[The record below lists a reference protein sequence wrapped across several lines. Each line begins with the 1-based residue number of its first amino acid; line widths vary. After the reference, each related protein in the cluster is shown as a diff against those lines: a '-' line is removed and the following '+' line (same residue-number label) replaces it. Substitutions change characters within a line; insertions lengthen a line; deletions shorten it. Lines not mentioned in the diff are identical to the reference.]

1 MPDLEPLVT
10 LRGTATPL
18 PLDRIDTD
26 VITPMHRIM
35 DGTIV
40 EHAFE
45 VLRVDADGN
54 PRPNPFDD
62 PAHAEDTILVTGA
75 NFGCGSSR
83 ETAVWAIRGLGYR
96 VVVAESFGDI
106 FHANCFK
113 NAVLPI
119 TLAAEDI
126 HAVMAAAR
134 ERRPMTVDVP
144 TATISL
150 DTRTIAFDLPDLRRT
165 ALVEGLDDLAMA
177 IQLDG
182 QIAAFERS
190 DRARRP
196 WVHDPPGFEP

>member
-10 LRGTATPL
+10 ITGTATPL
-18 PLDRIDTD
+18 PLDSVDTD

-54 PRPNPFDD
+54 PRLNPFDD
-62 PAHAEDTILVTGA
+62 PAHAEDSILVTGS

-83 ETAVWAIRGLGYR
+83 ETAVWAVRGLGYR

-119 TLAAEDI
+119 TLPADDI
-126 HAVMAAAR
+126 RVVMDAAR
-134 ERRPMTVDVP
+134 QRRQITVDVP
-144 TATISL
+144 TATISMG
-150 DTRTIAFDLPDLRRT
+150 TRTIAFDLPELRRT
-165 ALVEGLDDLAMA
+165 ALIEGLDDLAVA
-177 IQLDG
+177 LQLDR
-182 QIAAFERS
+182 QIAAFECS

-196 WVHDPPGFEP
+196 WVHDAPGFES

>member
-10 LRGTATPL
+10 ITGTATPL
-18 PLDRIDTD
+18 PLDDVDTD

-62 PAHAEDTILVTGA
+62 LAHADDTILVAGT

-83 ETAVWAIRGLGYR
+83 ETAVWAVRGLGYR

-119 TLAAEDI
+119 TLPADDVRV
-126 HAVMAAAR
+126 VMDAAR
-134 ERRPMTVDVP
+134 QRRQITVDVP
-144 TATISL
+144 TATISMGA
-150 DTRTIAFDLPDLRRT
+150 RTIAFDLPELRRT
-165 ALVEGLDDLAMA
+165 ALVEGLDDLAVA
-177 IQLDG
+177 LQLDQ
-182 QIAAFERS
+182 QIAEFEHS

-196 WVHDPPGFEP
+196 WVHDAPGFEP

>member
-10 LRGTATPL
+10 ITGTATPL
-18 PLDRIDTD
+18 PLDNVDTD

-40 EHAFE
+40 EHAFD

-54 PRPNPFDD
+54 PRANPFDD
-62 PAHAEDTILVTGA
+62 PAHAEDAILVAGT

-119 TLAAEDI
+119 TLPADDI
-126 HAVMAAAR
+126 QVVMAAAR
-134 ERRPMTVDVP
+134 ERQPMTVAVP

-150 DTRTIAFDLPDLRRT
+150 GTRTIAFDLPDLRRT
-165 ALVEGLDDLAMA
+165 ALIEGFDDLAVA
-177 IQLDG
+177 LQVEE

-190 DRARRP
+190 DRTRRP

>member
-1 MPDLEPLVT
+1 MPDLEPLVSIT
-10 LRGTATPL
+10 GTATPL
-18 PLDRIDTD
+18 PLDSVDTD

-62 PAHAEDTILVTGA
+62 AEHAEDTILVAGS

-83 ETAVWAIRGLGYR
+83 ETAVWAVRGLGYR

-119 TLAAEDI
+119 TLPADDVQ
-126 HAVMAAAR
+126 AVMDAAQGR
-134 ERRPMTVDVP
+134 QQITVDVP
-144 TATISL
+144 SATISIGH
-150 DTRTIAFDLPDLRRT
+150 RTIPFDLPDLRRT
-165 ALVEGLDDLAMA
+165 ALVEGLDDLAVA
-177 IQLDG
+177 LQLDER
-182 QIAAFERS
+182 IAAFERS

-196 WVHDPPGFEP
+196 WVHDPPGFGP

>member
-10 LRGTATPL
+10 ITGTATPL
-18 PLDRIDTD
+18 PLDSVDTD

-62 PAHAEDTILVTGA
+62 PAHAEDTILVAGT

-113 NAVLPI
+113 NAVLPV
-119 TLAAEDI
+119 TLPAHDI
-126 HAVMAAAR
+126 GTVMEAAR
-134 ERRPMTVDVP
+134 QRQQITVDVP
-144 TATISL
+144 TATISIG
-150 DTRTIAFDLPDLRRT
+150 TGTIAFDLPDLRRT
-165 ALVEGLDDLAMA
+165 ALVEGLDDLAVA
-177 IQLDG
+177 TQLDE
-182 QIAAFERS
+182 QIGAFEEA